1 MESEINVYDWTEENN
16 FYNQIVERS
25 LDTDSV
31 FEMMDGYAKTKL
43 EEQEANHKNELFR
56 MYLRP
61 FLNKEGL
68 IEPHLVDILIDRY
81 NEEFET
87 EQGGK

>member
-1 MESEINVYDWTEENN
+1 MEDLQDKAEQFLINLGFDEKSEIELIGILADFGEEL
-16 FYNQIVERS
+16 I
-25 LDTDSV
+25 
-31 FEMMDGYAKTKL
+31 
-43 EEQEANHKNELFR
+43 ANHKNELFR

-81 NEEFET
+81 NEEFEIET
-87 EQGGK
+87 KPEQ

>member
-1 MESEINVYDWTEENN
+1 
-16 FYNQIVERS
+16 
-25 LDTDSV
+25 
-31 FEMMDGYAKTKL
+31 
-43 EEQEANHKNELFR
+43 

-81 NEEFET
+81 NEEFEIET
-87 EQGGK
+87 KPEQ

>member
-1 MESEINVYDWTEENN
+1 MKNKNIVRFKCGEGLDGSEDILMNRDDNEGEWVTYED
-16 FYNQIVERS
+16 FKSQ
-25 LDTDSV
+25 L
-31 FEMMDGYAKTKL
+31 
-43 EEQEANHKNELFR
+43 ANHKNELFR

-81 NEEFET
+81 NEEFEIET
-87 EQGGK
+87 KPEQ